1 MPIKLTY
8 DPAALRAV
16 CFLLFRLCIV
26 VVIQIGVFGVR
37 LVSKHDVAI
46 DGEHV
51 LGNLKTF

>member
-46 DGEHV
+46 DGEYV